1 MLTMSAAH
9 ATPFIPPDDG
19 VVLEH
24 LPDARDALRAK
35 HRALAADPHNLKLA
49 LDVAHGDLDR
59 SRELGDPRFLGRAEA
74 ALAPWPASVAPPDVT
89 LLRAVIAQSNHDFDG
104 ALAML
109 GDVLSKKPADGQA
122 WLTRAAIHQA
132 QANYPAALADC
143 GQVAGLVLGL
153 VPDVCTA
160 SVMALRGH
168 APLAL
173 RAVGLSLQINADEAA
188 HAPGV
193 AMWAL
198 TLAAET
204 ADRLDDPS
212 AEGWFK
218 RALALNARDP
228 YLLGAWSDWLLDHGR
243 PDEVMT
249 LLAGYTRVDPLLLR
263 LALAEAAVSDPAEAG
278 HVADLAARFEASRLR
293 GEFVHRREQARFTLF
308 LLHRPSEA
316 VALAA
321 ANWGVQREPAD
332 ARILLE
338 AAIASGQLDAAAPVV
353 AWFDVNHVQDM
364 RLAPLVA
371 RVRPVAKT

>member
-1 MLTMSAAH
+1 MRKSFLHLFFKKEALLFLLTMSAAH

-74 ALAPWPASVAPPDVT
+74 ALAPWPAIVAPPDVT

-109 GDVLSKKPADGQA
+109 
-122 WLTRAAIHQA
+122 HQA

-160 SVMALRGH
+160 SVMALTGH

-173 RAVGLSLQINADEAA
+173 RAVGLSLQTNADEATR
-188 HAPGV
+188 APGV

-198 TLAAET
+198 TLGAET
-204 ADRLDDPS
+204 AARLDDPA
-212 AEGWFK
+212 AEGWYQ
-218 RALALNARDP
+218 RALAVNSRDP

-243 PDEVMT
+243 PSEVVT

-308 LLHRPSEA
+308 LLHRPAEA